1 MTDKPNF
8 ILVLDDAPPP
18 APSAPPPPS
27 GGGLLARV
35 LTKVTAAITSAA
47 ASLPA
52 AFTHAEPPADTNA
65 PSRPRLVFAVDATA
79 SREPAWAAARQVTD
93 SLVKALPGELDVALA
108 VHGGSRVHTFTAFTS
123 DAATLR
129 DRAAGV
135 RCEAGLTRLLPILN
149 ASLKQ
154 QAVRVIVYIGDVFE
168 ESMPHGRQLADQL
181 GARGTKLIVL
191 HDTADPSARRDAEI
205 FWDLAQRPGGC
216 VLPFD
221 ANAPGRLRDL
231 LAAVA
236 VYAVGGEKLLR
247 ERSDALPGAVALLEN
262 LNKRRRGRARPSC
275 LAKRH
280 AGPAQSLQERAKLVV
295 ERHPPTNAV
304 AINRLAH
311 LVLAGGA

>member
-1 MTDKPNF
+1 MPEKPNF
-8 ILVLDDAPPP
+8 VLVPDDPPPPP
-18 APSAPPPPS
+18 APVPVPDQGS
-27 GGGLLARV
+27 GVFGRLIAKV
-35 LTKVTAAITSAA
+35 STAVTAAA

-52 AFTHAEPPADTNA
+52 VLGHAEPPAETGT
-65 PSRPRLVFAVDATA
+65 PLRPRLVFAVDATA
-79 SREPAWAAARQVTD
+79 SREPAWVAARQVTD
-93 SLVKALPGELDVALA
+93 ALVKALPGELDVALA

-168 ESMPHGRQLADQL
+168 ESLPHGRQLADSL

-205 FWDLAQRPGGC
+205 FWDLAKRTGGC

-221 ANAPGRLRDL
+221 ATAPGRLRDL

-236 VYAVGGEKLLR
+236 VYAVGGLDLLR
-247 ERSDALPGAVALLEN
+247 EKRGEMPGA
-262 LNKRRRGRARPSC
+262 
-275 LAKRH
+275 
-280 AGPAQSLQERAKLVV
+280 
-295 ERHPPTNAV
+295 
-304 AINRLAH
+304 
-311 LVLAGGA
+311 LVLLKHL

>member
-65 PSRPRLVFAVDATA
+65 PSRPRLIFAVDATA

-93 SLVKALPGELDVALA
+93 ALVKALPGELDVALA
-108 VHGGSRVHTFTAFTS
+108 VHGGSRVHTFTAFTN

-135 RCEAGLTRLLPILN
+135 TCHAGLTRLLPILT

-154 QAVRVIVYIGDVFE
+154 PAVRVVIYIGDVFE
-168 ESMPHGRQLADQL
+168 ERLSHGRELADAM
-181 GARGTKLIVL
+181 GAKGTKLIVL
-191 HDTADPSARRDAEI
+191 HDTADPGARRDAEV
-205 FWDLAQRPGGC
+205 FWDLAKRTGGC

-221 ANAPGRLRDL
+221 AGASGRLRDIL
-231 LAAVA
+231 SAVA

-247 ERSDALPGAVALLEN
+247 ERRHGLPGAVALLEH
-262 LNKRRRGRARPSC
+262 LDKRR
-275 LAKRH
+275 
-280 AGPAQSLQERAKLVV
+280 
-295 ERHPPTNAV
+295 
-304 AINRLAH
+304 
-311 LVLAGGA
+311 